1 MKTIKSIIAI
11 SALATAFTITA
22 TSTIFA
28 SACSETADN
37 DTIPNLRPAPIQEL
51 DPISLA
57 TFMDNP
63 YPNSFCDFRIVT
75 NAHMEGLNDI
85 IVGQDIFSLSG
96 EFYSET
102 ENVYVLFNTRGTDT
116 VTDDIIISVY
126 ESPVDD
132 DSAELALYEEIYNDM
147 WNLR

>member
-1 MKTIKSIIAI
+1 MKTKSIIATLI
-11 SALATAFTITA
+11 SIATLMTTA
-22 TSTIFA
+22 IST
-28 SACSETADN
+28 SACSTTADN
-37 DTIPNLRPAPIQEL
+37 DTIPNLRPAPVQEL
-51 DPISLA
+51 DPVSLA
-57 TFMDNP
+57 DFMDNS

-75 NAHMEGLNDI
+75 NAEMENPTDI

-102 ENVYVLFNTRGTDT
+102 EDVYVLFNTRGTDT

-126 ESPVDD
+126 ESPTDEV
-132 DSAELALYEEIYNDM
+132 SELALYESIYNDM

>member
-11 SALATAFTITA
+11 SVLAATLAITA
-22 TSTIFA
+22 TSA
-28 SACSETADN
+28 SACSETADK
-37 DTIPNLRPAPIQEL
+37 DTIPNLRPAPIVHEL
-51 DPISLA
+51 DPVSIA
-57 TFMDNP
+57 EFMDNP

-75 NAHMEGLNDI
+75 NAEMENPTDI

-102 ENVYVLFNTRGTDT
+102 EDVYVLFNTRGTDT

-126 ESPVDD
+126 ESPTDEV
-132 DSAELALYEEIYNDM
+132 SELALYENLYNDM

>member
-11 SALATAFTITA
+11 SVLAATFATAAI
-22 TSTIFA
+22 ST
-28 SACSETADN
+28 SACSETADK
-37 DTIPNLRPAPIQEL
+37 DTIPNLRPAPIVQEL
-51 DPISLA
+51 DPVSLA

-63 YPNSFCDFRIVT
+63 YPNAFCDFRIVT
-75 NAHMEGLNDI
+75 NAEMENPTDI

-96 EFYSET
+96 EFCSET
-102 ENVYVLFNTRGTDT
+102 TYVYVLFNTRGTAD

-126 ESPVDD
+126 ESPSDEV
-132 DSAELALYEEIYNDM
+132 SELALYESIYNDM

>member
-11 SALATAFTITA
+11 SVLAATFATATI
-22 TSTIFA
+22 ST

-37 DTIPNLRPAPIQEL
+37 DIIPNLRPAPIVQEL
-51 DPISLA
+51 DPVSIA
-57 TFMDNP
+57 EFMDNP
-63 YPNSFCDFRIVT
+63 YPNAFCDFRIVT
-75 NAHMEGLNDI
+75 NAEMENPTDI

-96 EFYSET
+96 EFCSET
-102 ENVYVLFNTRGTDT
+102 TYVYVLFNTRGTAD

-126 ESPVDD
+126 ESPTDEV
-132 DSAELALYEEIYNDM
+132 SELALYESIYNDM